1 VKVAPKEILQY
12 VEFTQK
18 LFSKV
23 EEQECINKQIEQNIL
38 LTNMKMNNLMEDC
51 NNNLEEESKRLTTL
65 SMQLESKLGDPL
77 ASKDLRN
84 KVQAQQSI
92 VNVFKHLTIVGT
104 TEYEIMCKEVEL

>member
-1 VKVAPKEILQY
+1 MQY
-12 VEFTQK
+12 VKFTQK

-23 EEQECINKQIEQNIL
+23 EEKECINKQIEQYIS
-38 LTNMKMNNLMEDC
+38 LTNMKMNSLMEDR

-77 ASKDLRN
+77 ASRDLRN
-84 KVQAQQSI
+84 KVQTQQSI

-104 TEYEIMCKEVEL
+104 TKYEKMCKEVEL